1 MSLQKRTLEAF
12 KLLGVEELPE
22 DWVGRCWEENFCENS
37 PLPSQV
43 REDVLSVRT
52 WRAVVDVCRKW
63 LTATADG
70 GGSAS
75 QDSET
80 EEPGPGLWT
89 TLVECGV
96 SHRALLAL
104 IFSILDRNSQSV
116 EEVGRSVCAAQT
128 YLCLLRLPGSTAFKT
143 FQPIIFQKA
152 LNVVYVL
159 SGTRAGRGEGRGRGG
174 EGGRGRRGEGGRK
187 G

>member
-1 MSLQKRTLEAF
+1 MSLQRRTLEAF

-63 LTATADG
+63 LTAAAG

-89 TLVECGV
+89 TLVDCGV
-96 SHRALLAL
+96 SHRSLLAL
-104 IFSILDRNSQSV
+104 IFSILDRKSQTA
-116 EEVGRSVCAAQT
+116 EEVGCSVCAAQT
-128 YLCLLRLPGSTAFKT
+128 YLCLLRLPGT
-143 FQPIIFQKA
+143 FRVISPA
-152 LNVVYVL
+152 N
-159 SGTRAGRGEGRGRGG
+159 TW
-174 EGGRGRRGEGGRK
+174 GRREGEICGALVTNTVDSRNCFSSLH
-187 G
+187 